1 MTIRANRSVPIRVRF
16 LASPH
21 HRARSGAG
29 VDLIVIHSITC
40 PPGHFGTEDVEA
52 LFLGTLD
59 TAKHPAYREVA
70 GRELSAHFLID
81 RAGDITQFVAT
92 ARAAFH
98 AGVSRWRGRAGC
110 NDFSVG
116 IELTGDAD
124 HDFTARQYAALAR
137 LCRELMRAYPQITP
151 RRIVGH
157 SQVAWPRGR
166 KSDPGPRFDWGRL
179 RESLAGRPRGRR
191 GPP

>member
-1 MTIRANRSVPIRVRF
+1 MKRRFKIRF

-21 HRARSGAG
+21 HRDRGGSE
-29 VDLIVIHSITC
+29 VDLIVIHHITC

-70 GRELSAHFLID
+70 GQRLSAHFLID
-81 RAGDITQFVAT
+81 RAGRVTQFVAT
-92 ARAAFH
+92 GRAAYH
-98 AGVSRWRGRAGC
+98 AGASRWRGREGC

-116 IELTGDAD
+116 IELIGDAG

-137 LCRELMRAYPQITP
+137 LCRDLMRAHPKITS

-157 SQVAWPRGR
+157 SQIAWPRGR
-166 KSDPGPRFDWGRL
+166 KTDPGPRFDWRRL
-179 RESLAGRPRGRR
+179 HRELAALGI
-191 GPP
+191 